1 MSVPTSTTT
10 KTGKGE
16 AITAAGIQFN
26 AMSGP
31 GSGGHVSRI
40 LALHKKRQAQ
50 IEEFERQKKRI
61 EETTKIDSTFGERFV
76 SQKDDGEDRLR
87 QNTVGLLSH
96 DQFLSIQQ
104 NIELAEAQ
112 KLLEQTEGI
121 EKMRAEKKKQK
132 LSLPS
137 QKLSFITEEDED
149 EEENEE
155 DELEGEKNDK
165 KTDGSE
171 SKPVVFRVSCKDP
184 TADTDFLPDREREL
198 KIAAEVARLSAEFE
212 EKTAK
217 EKNELIDVI
226 YSLWDGSGHRRTI
239 TIKKGATIGEFLTEV
254 LKVEHQTKNLKFAKT
269 WSTSD
274 VLFVKEDVILPHH
287 ITFYD
292 LIASKARGKSGPL
305 WNWDVHEDIRLMA
318 DTRIEKD
325 ESHAAKVVDR
335 RWYEQN
341 KHLFPTNRWELFNP
355 EKKYETYTIH
365 DKLKEKR
372 EKEKAEL
379 EKLEEE
385 KRKLRAIGKASA
397 SSLDTITNQAAN
409 ENHLGLLEP
418 LYSFYS
424 TKASLT
430 MHFMIAFFGAGLLLA
445 MFFSL
450 QTISRVT
457 TRAFFAECIGKATP
471 QILFALICFRVA
483 SLIGAIQ
490 DLEGF
495 DSTTSIL
502 TSLNRMGI
510 LKNDFLLITF
520 NIVTF
525 MLGLVAGVLSLC
537 VSCCGKIEELVG
549 LEWELG
555 NDENEGEEMTS
566 EQEMKKKRMIAIV
579 KQERERAIE
588 IYKQKMRKR
597 KWLCIACVACVSI
610 FVLMLLSTEC
620 LAVARAAHKQ
630 AEFIDSGSRDD
641 AREGTFNAFEW
652 TVAALHFAE
661 TIFIS
666 VSLIATSLC
675 LTQYILNLPSVCGIQ
690 IYTREQQL
698 SLYALKHPAAI
709 TSSSNSQII
718 THSAHVIAPRSS
730 LHTSPSSASF
740 SSVAS
745 ASTRNSRTPTITSTS
760 SSIAAL
766 QSLPSNLSLISA
778 STPSH
783 HIRRTS
789 RGASTSTVQSFRP
802 SFARSV
808 NDDWMDNDLNGDSM
822 DFSSLPVQSRA
833 ALPSR
838 PIASPSS
845 SLLLHKQFSS
855 QYLQSSQQSSTAL
868 PSSSAQHRNSRHR
881 HPKKPSI
888 PKIVITF

>member
-1 MSVPTSTTT
+1 M
-10 KTGKGE
+10 
-16 AITAAGIQFN
+16 
-26 AMSGP
+26 
-31 GSGGHVSRI
+31 
-40 LALHKKRQAQ
+40 
-50 IEEFERQKKRI
+50 
-61 EETTKIDSTFGERFV
+61 
-76 SQKDDGEDRLR
+76 
-87 QNTVGLLSH
+87 
-96 DQFLSIQQ
+96 SIQQ

-385 KRKLRAIGKASA
+385 KRKLRAIGKA
-397 SSLDTITNQAAN
+397 
-409 ENHLGLLEP
+409 
-418 LYSFYS
+418 
-424 TKASLT
+424 
-430 MHFMIAFFGAGLLLA
+430 
-445 MFFSL
+445 
-450 QTISRVT
+450 V
-457 TRAFFAECIGKATP
+457 
-471 QILFALICFRVA
+471 
-483 SLIGAIQ
+483 
-490 DLEGF
+490 
-495 DSTTSIL
+495 
-502 TSLNRMGI
+502 
-510 LKNDFLLITF
+510 
-520 NIVTF
+520 
-525 MLGLVAGVLSLC
+525 
-537 VSCCGKIEELVG
+537 
-549 LEWELG
+549 
-555 NDENEGEEMTS
+555 
-566 EQEMKKKRMIAIV
+566 
-579 KQERERAIE
+579 
-588 IYKQKMRKR
+588 
-597 KWLCIACVACVSI
+597 
-610 FVLMLLSTEC
+610 
-620 LAVARAAHKQ
+620 
-630 AEFIDSGSRDD
+630 
-641 AREGTFNAFEW
+641 
-652 TVAALHFAE
+652 
-661 TIFIS
+661 
-666 VSLIATSLC
+666 
-675 LTQYILNLPSVCGIQ
+675 
-690 IYTREQQL
+690 
-698 SLYALKHPAAI
+698 
-709 TSSSNSQII
+709 
-718 THSAHVIAPRSS
+718 
-730 LHTSPSSASF
+730 
-740 SSVAS
+740 
-745 ASTRNSRTPTITSTS
+745 
-760 SSIAAL
+760 
-766 QSLPSNLSLISA
+766 
-778 STPSH
+778 
-783 HIRRTS
+783 
-789 RGASTSTVQSFRP
+789 
-802 SFARSV
+802 
-808 NDDWMDNDLNGDSM
+808 
-822 DFSSLPVQSRA
+822 
-833 ALPSR
+833 
-838 PIASPSS
+838 
-845 SLLLHKQFSS
+845 
-855 QYLQSSQQSSTAL
+855 
-868 PSSSAQHRNSRHR
+868 
-881 HPKKPSI
+881 
-888 PKIVITF
+888 